1 MRTPSD
7 DLLGRIKSY
16 VGSRYNAGAIAQGI
30 KVPDVY
36 DVTMK
41 F

>member
-1 MRTPSD
+1 M
-7 DLLGRIKSY
+7 GKIKSH
-16 VGSRYNAGAIAQGI
+16 VGSRYNSSIANGI
-30 KVPDVY
+30 KIPDVY